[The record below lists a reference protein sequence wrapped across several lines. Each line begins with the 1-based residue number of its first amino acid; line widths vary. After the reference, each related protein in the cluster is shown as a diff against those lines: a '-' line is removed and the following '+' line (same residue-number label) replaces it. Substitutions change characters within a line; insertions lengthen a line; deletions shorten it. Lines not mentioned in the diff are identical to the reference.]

1 MQAEPRRCPAC
12 RKGQLESAI
21 RVRSFQP
28 HGKQVRVKLLTS
40 RCPLCGAEAT
50 TAAQHAENLKRLAAR
65 KGEYGD
71 LLMGEEVLSLRKR
84 YGITQQQAAK
94 LFGKGKIAF
103 SRYET
108 ETSYPDATMSKLLA
122 LALENPS
129 VVRSLADKA
138 GVALPLWQARCNEER
153 EAKVHMIRSAKA
165 DAEAQRWSRE
175 AISSHLRST
184 ELGAMLSL
192 WERPPAHSLEL
203 ETANDEHYEVP
214 QEQYA

>member
-1 MQAEPRRCPAC
+1 MQSELRRCPAC
-12 RKGQLESAI
+12 RKGRLEPAT
-21 RVRSFQP
+21 RMRRFQP
-28 HGKQVRVKLLTS
+28 HGKQVNVELVTS

-65 KGEYGD
+65 KREYGD

-108 ETSYPDATMSKLLA
+108 ESSYPDATMNKLLA
-122 LALENPS
+122 LAVDKPD
-129 VVRSLADKA
+129 VARWLADKA
-138 GVALPLWQARCNEER
+138 GVNLPLWQARCDEER
-153 EAKVHMIRSAKA
+153 ATKVHVIRSAQA
-165 DAEAQRWSRE
+165 DMEAQRWSRE
-175 AISSHLRST
+175 ATSSRPRST
-184 ELGAMLSL
+184 QLGDMLLL
-192 WERPPAHSLEL
+192 WERRPTHSLEV
-203 ETANDEHYEVP
+203 ETANDARYEEP